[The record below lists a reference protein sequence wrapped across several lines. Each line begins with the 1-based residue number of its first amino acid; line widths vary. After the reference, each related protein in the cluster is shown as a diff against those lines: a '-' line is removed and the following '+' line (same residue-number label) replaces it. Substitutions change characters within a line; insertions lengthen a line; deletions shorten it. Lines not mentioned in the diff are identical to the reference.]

1 MVSLRASRNFIRF
14 FQKSATIDN
23 NKKLKDQEGDEV
35 ISKQERLISLPNED
49 RGLTIF
55 ETVSSPVKA
64 MNEIGN
70 DS

>member
-1 MVSLRASRNFIRF
+1 MLHEISFGSFRNRQRSI
-14 FQKSATIDN
+14 I
-23 NKKLKDQEGDEV
+23 KKLKDQEGDEV

>member
-1 MVSLRASRNFIRF
+1 VLHEISFGSFRNRQRSI
-14 FQKSATIDN
+14 I
-23 NKKLKDQEGDEV
+23 KKLKDQEGDEV